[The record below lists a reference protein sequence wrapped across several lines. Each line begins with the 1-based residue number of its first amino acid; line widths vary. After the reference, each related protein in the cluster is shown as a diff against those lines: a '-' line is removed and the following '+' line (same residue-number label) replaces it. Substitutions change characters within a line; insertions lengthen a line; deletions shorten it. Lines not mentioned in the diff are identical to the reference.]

1 MSTQILT
8 GIHISGAGAP
18 VAGRQVR
25 ATPIPG
31 QHIDASTIDT
41 SVQVITAASGVDGT
55 WSLTLVQGVLYE
67 IKIDKW
73 GMRTIR
79 VTADAEKEFTTY
91 LDDNAYLGAPVTGG
105 IKLGAHYLKPIL
117 SDADGNVIDP
127 ASIQS
132 IEGLSLGWEII

>member
-1 MSTQILT
+1 MATQILT

-31 QHIDASTIDT
+31 QYTDASTIDT
-41 SVQVITAASGVDGT
+41 AVQVLTAASAQDGT
-55 WSLTLVQGVLYE
+55 WSLTIIQGAVYE

-79 VTADAEKEFTTY
+79 VTADATKEFTTY
-91 LDDNAYLGAPVTGG
+91 LDDNAFLGAPVTGG
-105 IKLGAHYLKPIL
+105 IKIGARYIRPTLTDENGTPVDLANIL
-117 SDADGNVIDP
+117 
-127 ASIQS
+127 S